1 MAEGVPRAI
10 SSFSETGK
18 SEKVLPG
25 RQISRPAYG
34 KIREGVLEASGEGP
48 KTLLTLVGE
57 TGRLFHGNRCLTVYC
72 SKLLLLAYGFASTI
86 L

>member
-1 MAEGVPRAI
+1 M
-10 SSFSETGK
+10 GK
-18 SEKVLPG
+18 SEKVLLD

-34 KIREGVLEASGEGP
+34 KIRGVLEAQGEGP
-48 KTLLTLVGE
+48 KILLPLVEE
-57 TGRLFHGNRCLTVYC
+57 TGRLFDGNRCLTVYC

>member
-1 MAEGVPRAI
+1 M
-10 SSFSETGK
+10 GK
-18 SEKVLPG
+18 SEKVLLD

-34 KIREGVLEASGEGP
+34 KIREGVLEAQGEGP
-48 KTLLTLVGE
+48 KILLPLVEE
-57 TGRLFHGNRCLTVYC
+57 TGRLFDGNRCLTVYC